1 MLARS
6 VRIKNNLLHLT
17 VADNSLNSDSILSTP
32 AQLLEKNQQDGMG
45 LKNVVERLIVLYS
58 HNYQFSIKQG
68 ISHGCVVS
76 IALSMETST

>member
-1 MLARS
+1 
-6 VRIKNNLLHLT
+6 
-17 VADNSLNSDSILSTP
+17 
-32 AQLLEKNQQDGMG
+32 MG